1 MGCLCSKEAVADG
14 DVSEILKAA
23 QLGKSPVELVAPTKV
38 DDIRLGISL
47 INDVPLGRQPSK
59 LSSQGAREKPAPGHH
74 QRGATL
80 DLAFTD
86 RQRGFMSRI
95 VSLPHG
101 AEGEENIAGWPTW
114 LASVAGEAIRGLVPR
129 RAEAFKKLK
138 QIGQGTYSSVY
149 KAQDLETGK
158 VVAMKKV
165 RFANMDPES
174 VRFMAREIHILRS
187 LDHPNVMKLEGVVTS
202 RISGSLYLVFE
213 YMEHDLA
220 GILARSGN
228 RLTEPQI
235 KCYMQQLFRGLDH
248 CHNRGVLHRDIKG
261 SNLLISDDGVLKIGD
276 FGLATFFHPDQ
287 KQPLTTRVVTLWY
300 RAPELLLGATQY
312 GVGVDLW
319 STGCI
324 LAELFAGEPI
334 MPGRTE
340 VEQLHKIFKL
350 CGSLPGDYWL
360 NNRFPNATTYRSQVQ
375 YKRRLAEKFT
385 NLPPVAVALIE
396 KLLLFEPKERGT
408 AASALGSEFFSMKPL
423 PCDPSRMPKYPPSKE
438 FDAKRDAEARRK
450 WAGLVAGQVPE
461 YPRRESREAE
471 PVSTPE
477 FNEKAEASLQDQ
489 SNTKSIS
496 RQYAGTGLFLEPPPV
511 NVQKGYSHCRSTVHL
526 SSAQSAWM
534 TMGPSSKKNSEL
546 RTLDSFMCPS
556 TIDVHSQ
563 FRRAESRASSREPVQ
578 VYVPRKNRMQYSGP
592 LVSPGGNLEGM
603 LKEHE
608 RQIQQA
614 VRTFREKRDK
624 S

>member
-1 MGCLCSKEAVADG
+1 MGCLCSKESVVDG
-14 DVSEILKAA
+14 DVIEIMKVA
-23 QLGKSPVELVAPTKV
+23 QLGKSPVQLVAPTKV
-38 DDIRLGISL
+38 DDIRLGVSV
-47 INDVPLGRQPSK
+47 INDVPMGRQPSK
-59 LSSQGAREKPAPGHH
+59 LPSQLAREKPVPGHH

-86 RQRGFMSRI
+86 GQRGFMSRI

-101 AEGEENIAGWPTW
+101 AEREENVASWPTW
-114 LASVAGEAIRGLVPR
+114 LTSVAGEAIRGLVPR

-228 RLTEPQI
+228 RLTQPQI
-235 KCYMQQLFRGLDH
+235 KCYMQQLFQGLDH
-248 CHNRGVLHRDIKG
+248 CHSRGVLHRDIKG

-334 MPGRTE
+334 LPGRTE
-340 VEQLHKIFKL
+340 V
-350 CGSLPGDYWL
+350 
-360 NNRFPNATTYRSQVQ
+360 Q
-375 YKRRLAEKFT
+375 YKRQLAEKFT
-385 NLPPVAVALIE
+385 DLPPVAVALIE
-396 KLLLFEPKERGT
+396 KLLMFEPKERGT
-408 AASALGSEFFSMKPL
+408 PASALRSEFFTTKPL
-423 PCDPSRMPKYPPSKE
+423 PCDPSMMPKYPPSKE

-450 WAGLVAGQVPE
+450 RAESVVGQIPE
-461 YPRRESREAE
+461 NARRRNREAE
-471 PVSTPE
+471 PITTPE
-477 FNEKAEASLQDQ
+477 FNAKMEVSLQGQ
-489 SNTKSIS
+489 SNTKSVS
-496 RQYAGTGLFLEPPPV
+496 HQYVGPGLFVEPPPV
-511 NVQKGYSHCRSTVHL
+511 NVQKAYSHCRSTVHP
-526 SSAQSAWM
+526 SSAQSAWK
-534 TMGPSSKKNSEL
+534 TAGPSKNNSEL
-546 RTLDSFMCPS
+546 RTQDSFICPS

-563 FRRAESRASSREPVQ
+563 FHRAESRASSREPVQ
-578 VYVPRKNRMQYSGP
+578 VYVPRKNRMHYSGP
-592 LVSPGGNLEGM
+592 LVPPGGNLEGM

-614 VRTFREKRDK
+614 VRK
-624 S
+624 SRIERNGTSRNYG